1 MNTKLPIVLGLIIA
15 VMSGCISSLNPLYTD
30 KDIIFKNELIGT
42 WTDAKTGE
50 SWSFEK
56 LKENGYTLVRKEEG
70 AQSTFRA
77 VLVKI
82 GDYTFLDLYPDE
94 STANA
99 SLVKKNLL
107 PVHTFS
113 KVTVEG
119 ENLTLEMLDSEWVE
133 KGIATETIQVQHT
146 KTAEGYLVLTAPT
159 QELQAFMSA
168 TAANKE
174 AFGEAVNLSK
184 R

>member
-1 MNTKLPIVLGLIIA
+1 MNTKLAIALGLIIA

-30 KDIIFKNELIGT
+30 KDIIFKKELIGT

-174 AFGEAVNLSK
+174 AFGEAVILSK
-184 R
+184 K